1 MSKWLKIYLGTL
13 LSAFRT
19 QSELAIEN
27 LVLRQQLAILKSRN
41 PRPTLSNSDR
51 LFWVVL
57 SHLWGNCR
65 AALHVVQPATVI
77 RWHRMG
83 FKFYWKRKSQRVGRP
98 SINLEVKQL
107 VQKMSRENPLWGAPR
122 IHGELLKL
130 GIEVSLYPVSTMW
143 TE

>member
-13 LSAFRT
+13 LSAFRA
-19 QSELAIEN
+19 QSELALEN

-57 SHLWGNCR
+57 THLWGNWR

-83 FKFYWKRKSQRVGRP
+83 FKLYWKRKS
-98 SINLEVKQL
+98 
-107 VQKMSRENPLWGAPR
+107 
-122 IHGELLKL
+122 
-130 GIEVSLYPVSTMW
+130 
-143 TE
+143 